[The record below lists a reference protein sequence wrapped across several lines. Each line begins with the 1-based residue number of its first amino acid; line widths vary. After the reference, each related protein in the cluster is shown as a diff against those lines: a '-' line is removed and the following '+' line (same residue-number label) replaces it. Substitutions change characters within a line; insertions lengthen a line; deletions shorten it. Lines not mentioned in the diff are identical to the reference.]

1 MGKPV
6 WSRPPWAE
14 VGESLKIVC
23 DAINKNQELVVR
35 ETDRMLDEE
44 EARLA
49 EAGEDTANAIGP
61 MHESDHVQMA
71 LTLLH
76 EAVVNISEHLWPGF
90 CEHQKI
96 RLPEV
101 F

>member
-71 LTLLH
+71 LVMLH
-76 EAVVNISEHLWPGF
+76 AAVVEIAEHHWPGF

>member
-14 VGESLKIVC
+14 VSSSLNC
-23 DAINKNQELVVR
+23 ACNAINKNQELVVR

-49 EAGEDTANAIGP
+49 EAGEDTANAIVP
-61 MHESDHVQMA
+61 AHESDHVQMA
-71 LTLLH
+71 LVMLH
-76 EAVVNISEHLWPGF
+76 AAVVNISEHHWPGF

-101 F
+101 S